1 MSCSIHMRWK
11 KGQGQS
17 IDMTIGVQDVL
28 GIMQVTSTLF
38 KTLTN
43 FTLEELDELASQVV
57 PTIKARARSAS

>member
-1 MSCSIHMRWK
+1 MRWK